1 MILSYYTYIYIFV
14 IISGIFL
21 FRFLFGL
28 IMFYIIKKY
37 KKQFRKNRKKVKI
50 YKNTVP
56 KTDENLT
63 IIHKNNVRKIGI
75 YENENYNEE
84 YDKQQLNQQQTKI
97 IGIVKPIG
105 KWTKLILGQRVVGLM
120 QHANLLKQQNASGYW
135 VNVIYAQRRSRE
147 KQKQRY

>member
-84 YDKQQLNQQQTKI
+84 YNKQQLNQQQTKI

-135 VNVIYAQRRSRE
+135 VNMIYAQRRSRE